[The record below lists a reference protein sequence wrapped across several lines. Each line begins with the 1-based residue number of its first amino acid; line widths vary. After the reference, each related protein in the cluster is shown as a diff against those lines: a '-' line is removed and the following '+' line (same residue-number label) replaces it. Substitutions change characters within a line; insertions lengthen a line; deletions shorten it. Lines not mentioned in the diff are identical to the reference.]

1 MASAADQVSLG
12 EGGEPRYED
21 GKAHPGRR
29 QLVHFSKVRSF
40 VVYVWWFLNIV
51 QRLYVRRLLQ
61 VSKKAY

>member
-21 GKAHPGRR
+21 CKAHPGRR